1 MIGCLVIHGYTGGP
15 FEVRPLT
22 DYLKMNT
29 NFHIEVPTLPGHGE
43 ILALDD
49 VSYEKWLTAAEK
61 SYKKL
66 KKKTDRIFIIGFSMG
81 GMIAAYLAA
90 KYNVEKLVLLATA
103 GKYLSFAQI
112 GREVGEVIK
121 DGLTGKIKDNTLY
134 QHYKTKMGE
143 VPIKANIEFMR
154 LVRFTR
160 KHLKDVDVPVLIAQ
174 GHLDSL
180 VPYRTAYYL
189 AKEIKSEHKEV
200 VFFDKSKHHICLGED
215 KDTLNS
221 IVHKF
226 LNSTSEES
234 KHTLH

>member
-1 MIGCLVIHGYTGGP
+1 MRRIKMIGCLIIHGYTGGP

-22 DYLKMNT
+22 DYLKKHT
-29 NFHIEVPTLPGHGE
+29 NFHIEVPTLPGHGG
-43 ILALDD
+43 ILTLDN
-49 VSYEKWLTAAEK
+49 VTYEKWLSAAEK

-103 GKYLSFAQI
+103 VKYLSFTQI
-112 GREVGEVIK
+112 SRDVGEVIK
-121 DGLTGKIKDNTLY
+121 DRLKGKIKDNMLH
-134 QHYKTKMGE
+134 QQYKTKIGA

-160 KHLKDVDVPVLIAQ
+160 KHLKDVDVPLLIAN

-180 VPYRTAYYL
+180 VPYRTACFL
-189 AKEIKSEHKEV
+189 AK
-200 VFFDKSKHHICLGED
+200 
-215 KDTLNS
+215 
-221 IVHKF
+221 
-226 LNSTSEES
+226 
-234 KHTLH
+234 